1 MHFLFQRFFLCQRH
15 GLIMVLAILAM
26 LFSPTAHA
34 QYRASIQGV
43 VADPQGA
50 VIPGAAI
57 KLVDTATNQ
66 TLTTKSDGN
75 GEYHFNALPAS
86 RFNLTVTTSGF
97 QTKTLQNVQIIP
109 EQANTVNVQMVLGEA
124 QTQITVESNI
134 LPALDTATASISG
147 TISDN
152 QIEHMPAM
160 GRDVTQLAQLA
171 PGVFGDGSQAAGGGS
186 NQMPGSNTQGT
197 TSTSG
202 IFKTENAPQ
211 IVANGGQN
219 NANGIT
225 IDGIST
231 ESAVWGGSTVI
242 TPSADSVES
251 VKVTSNAYD
260 AEFGRFSGAQI
271 QITSKSGTNQFHGSF
286 FFKAERP
293 GLNAY
298 QSWNG
303 PNSTVGSTPAE
314 RGLLRDSARFNQFGG
329 SVGGPIWKDKL
340 FAFFAY
346 ETLRNNSTT
355 YANAYYETPQ
365 FLASA
370 RPGSNAYV
378 YASYPGEGV
387 AAATLLNT
395 TCSLLG
401 LPEGG
406 TAAQCKSVTG
416 GVDIGSP
423 LTTPL
428 GTADQG
434 YTGTSSPGVGNGL
447 DGIPDLGFYQTAN
460 PTKIT
465 QTQYN
470 GRLDANVSSKDHVTF
485 AIYWVPQSTLDYKGP
500 IRSANAWNHS
510 QVNEALTV
518 LWNHTFSS
526 TLLNE
531 ARANTAGWRWNEI
544 TTNPNVPFGM
554 ATATIGTAPNGLF
567 PQGTGVN
574 PQYLGAPGPS
584 TLDQW
589 TFGYQDILTKIV
601 GRHTIKFG
609 GSLTR
614 LYYLNASPSSDR
626 PSFVFANM
634 WNFLNDAPYSE
645 SGSFNPLTGTP
656 TSNRSDDRQNLWAG
670 FVQDDWKVTP
680 NLILNLGLRY
690 TYNGALTTKQN
701 NLSVMQ
707 LGTGSAM
714 ISGVT
719 MRHGGSLYD
728 VQKANFGPQ
737 VGFAWNPNYFANKL
751 VVRGG
756 FGLNYNQNEI
766 AITANGG
773 SNSPN
778 VLGQT
783 LLAGQ
788 LVYQLPSNLKS
799 LYGYP
804 SNPNAI
810 SPIGT
815 NGLPTTTN
823 VGVGG
828 FDAKAKTIYVYHY
841 SLDTQLDLGHNL
853 VATIGYQGSMG
864 RHLLV
869 QQNMEAIAAVDGYAL
884 NPNLSSVDV
893 YSNKGNS
900 NYNALLASI
909 KHNFSRSFQLE
920 AQYAWSKSMDN
931 GSQPYYT
938 DPYPYDMKYSYGRSD
953 YNVQNALKI
962 FGMYQPTFFHGNKWL
977 HSLGDNWT
985 VTGIYNWHTGFPW
998 TPTVPITGGSLYY
1011 RNSPYGTTSS
1021 PLLPASY
1028 NGRAKRS
1035 GSNEAFKAAAGTP
1048 QSNFPEG
1055 GTAYFTAPTYTAIP
1069 STASILATAG
1079 APQAPGIARNSF
1091 DGPGYKDVDAS
1102 IAKGFGLPKM
1112 PVLGEKAKIEFRI
1125 DAFNLFNNLNIDGT
1139 NGSLTTNITSSNF
1152 GQASRALG
1160 SRLMDIQ
1167 ARFSF

>member
-1 MHFLFQRFFLCQRH
+1 MRYLFHRYFVYQKH
-15 GLIMVLAILAM
+15 GLVLFLAALAM
-26 LFSPTAHA
+26 LLVPMASA

-43 VADPQGA
+43 VEDPQGA
-50 VIPGAAI
+50 VIPGADV
-57 KLVDTATNQ
+57 KLVDTATNL
-66 TLTTKSDGN
+66 TLTTKSDAN

-86 RFNLTVTTSGF
+86 HFNLTVTMSGF
-97 QTKTLQNVQIIP
+97 QAKTLQGVQIIP
-109 EQANTVNVQMVLGEA
+109 EQANVVNVQLGLGDTHTEV
-124 QTQITVESNI
+124 TVHADA
-134 LPALDTATASISG
+134 LPSLDTATASLSG

-152 QIEHMPAM
+152 QLEHMPAI
-160 GRDVTQLAQLA
+160 GRDVTQLVQLA

-219 NANGIT
+219 NSNGIM

-271 QITSKSGTNQFHGSF
+271 QITSKSGSNDFHGSL

-298 QSWNG
+298 QRWNG
-303 PNSTVGSTPAE
+303 PNSTVGDTPAE
-314 RGLLRDSARFNQFGG
+314 KGLLRDSARFNQFGG
-329 SVGGPIWKDKL
+329 SAGGPIWKDRL

-346 ETLRNNSTT
+346 ETLRNNSTA

-370 RPGSNAYV
+370 PSGSVASA

-387 AAATLLNT
+387 HAVTQLNT

-401 LPEGG
+401 LTEGQ
-406 TAAQCKSVTG
+406 QCQTVSG

-423 LTTPL
+423 LTLPL
-428 GTADQG
+428 GTPDPT
-434 YTGTSSPGVGNGL
+434 YTGTNSPGVGSGL
-447 DGIPDLGFYQTAN
+447 DGVPDLGYYQTSN
-460 PTKIT
+460 PTQIT

-470 GRLDANVSSKDHVTF
+470 GRLDANATSKDHVSF
-485 AIYWVPQSTLDYKGP
+485 AIYWVPQSTENYMGP
-500 IRSANAWNHS
+500 IRAANAWNHE
-510 QVNEALTV
+510 QVNDALTV
-518 LWNHTFSS
+518 LWNHTFSA

-531 ARANTAGWRWNEI
+531 ARVNAAGWRWNEI
-544 TTNPNVPFGM
+544 DTNPNVPFGL
-554 ATATIGTAPNGLF
+554 ASANIGTAPNGLF

-584 TLDQW
+584 TLNQW
-589 TFGYQDILTKIV
+589 TYGYQDILTKIM
-601 GRHTIKFG
+601 GRHTFKFG

-614 LYYLNASPSSDR
+614 LYYLNSAPYAAR
-626 PSFVFANM
+626 PSFIFANM
-634 WNFLNDAPYSE
+634 WDFLNDAPYSE
-645 SGSFNPLTGTP
+645 SGSFNPATGTP
-656 TSNRSDDRQNLWAG
+656 TANREDDRQNLWAG

-690 TYNGALTTKQN
+690 SYNGPLTTKQN
-701 NLSVMQ
+701 NLSVVE
-707 LGTGSAM
+707 LGAGSAM
-714 ISGVT
+714 ISGIT
-719 MRHGGSLYD
+719 MRQGGSLYD
-728 VQKANFGPQ
+728 VQKGNFGPQ
-737 VGFAWNPNYFANKL
+737 VGFAWNPSSFTNKM

-756 FGLNYNQNEI
+756 FGVNYNQNEI

-778 VLGQT
+778 VLSQT

-788 LVYQLPSNLKS
+788 LLYQLPTSATS

-804 SNPNAI
+804 SNPNAV
-810 SPIGT
+810 SAIGA

-828 FDAKAKTIYVYHY
+828 FDAKAKTIYTYHY
-841 SLDTQLDLGHNL
+841 SLDTQADLGHNW
-853 VATIGYQGSMG
+853 VATVGYQGSIG
-864 RHLLV
+864 RHLLL
-869 QQNMEAIAAVDGYAL
+869 QQNMEAIAAVEGYAL

-920 AQYAWSKSMDN
+920 GQYAWSKSMDN

-938 DPYPYDMKYSYGRSD
+938 DPYPFDLKYSYGRSD
-953 YNVQNALKI
+953 YNVQDAFKI
-962 FGMYQPTFFHGNKWL
+962 FGMWQPTFFHGNNWA
-977 HSLGDNWT
+977 HSLADNWT
-985 VTGIYNWHTGFPW
+985 VTGIFNWHTGFPW
-998 TPTVPITGGSLYY
+998 TPTVPIEGGSLYY

-1035 GSNEAFKAAAGTP
+1035 TSNDAFKAAAGTA
-1048 QSNFPEG
+1048 QSNFPDG
-1055 GTAYFTAPTYTAIP
+1055 GTAYFTTPTYTAVP
-1069 STASILATAG
+1069 SSASILATAG

-1112 PVLGEKAKIEFRI
+1112 SVLGDKARIEFRA

-1139 NGSLTTNITSSNF
+1139 NSSLTTNITSSNF
-1152 GQASRALG
+1152 GQAARALG
-1160 SRLMDIQ
+1160 SRLVDIQ